1 MAWHPFRHFGL
12 KIAALA
18 LGTLLWI
25 TVSGHQVER
34 RIPVAISYS
43 NVPAS
48 FEMSADQ
55 DDVNV
60 YVRGDDSNVNELIQ
74 GRLQMIVDLGDAHAG
89 ANLIALRTDQV
100 VAPLGIEV
108 LHVDPGAVN
117 VMLEKS
123 ARQPAA
129 IVATLEGQVPDGYV
143 VGDVVVEPRTVE
155 VVGPESRLKTPVSV
169 ITERIFLDGRTST
182 FTQEAGVMVV
192 DSRVRLAQATR
203 VRVVVNIRAESSK

>member
-18 LGTLLWI
+18 LGTLLWV

-43 NVPAS
+43 NVPQA
-48 FEMSADQ
+48 FEMSADE
-55 DDVNV
+55 DEVNV
-60 YVRGDDSNVNELIQ
+60 SVRGDDSNVNALIQ
-74 GRLQMIVDLGDAHAG
+74 GRLQVIVDLGDAHPG
-89 ANLIALRTDQV
+89 SNLIALRTDQV

-123 ARQPAA
+123 SSQRAP
-129 IVATLEGQVPDGYV
+129 IVPTLEGRPAAGYA
-143 VGDVVVEPRTVE
+143 VGDVTVEPKTAD

-169 ITERIFLDGRTST
+169 ITERIFLEGHATT
-182 FTQEAGVMVV
+182 FTQDVGVMVV
-192 DSRVRLAQATR
+192 DSRVRLAKATR
-203 VRVVVNIRAESSK
+203 VRVVVRINRELPE